1 MRSPPTSFERLGSLC
16 AEVGFD
22 LDDVSPAIR
31 ARMALLAETTK
42 SVEDSERCVDL
53 AQDVFRHYEASK
65 PFQRFTDL
73 ERRIVV
79 IGTLFADIGKTGP
92 AGAGPDGQR
101 LVAEIFAVENVTD
114 ERMSVARFFEVYFP
128 ADAADRT
135 RRLGAL
141 RLDARMTMRAL
152 WNLHSAWTLHVIQGD
167 GVPCEAVPAAAA
179 HHLLENVN
187 PDAIVA
193 EDGRFT
199 KYFGEHASFDRP
211 EKLVILLDKY
221 DAVRRRGHGTH
232 GDAIAQL
239 RTVIGGSR
247 RFAADRAFWTLI
259 EDLDAVGRSREETR
273 APLPRA

>member
-1 MRSPPTSFERLGSLC
+1 MGPSTSFERLRSLC

-22 LDDVSPAIR
+22 LEDASPAIR
-31 ARMALLAETTK
+31 ARMALLAETT
-42 SVEDSERCVDL
+42 STVEDSERCVDL
-53 AQDVFRHYEASK
+53 ARDVFRHYETSK
-65 PFQRFTDL
+65 PLQRFTEL

-79 IGTLFADIGKTGP
+79 LGTLFADIGKTGP
-92 AGAGPDGQR
+92 AGAPPEGQR
-101 LVAEIFAVENVTD
+101 LIAEIFAVENVPD

-128 ADAADRT
+128 ADAGDRT
-135 RRLGAL
+135 RGLGAL
-141 RLDARMTMRAL
+141 GLDPRMTMRAL
-152 WNLHSAWTLHVIQGD
+152 WNLHSAWTLRVIRGD
-167 GVPCEAVPAAAA
+167 GVPSEAVPAAAA

-199 KYFGEHASFDRP
+199 KYFGAHASFDRP

-232 GDAIAQL
+232 GDAIARL
-239 RTVIGGSR
+239 RAVIAASP
-247 RFAADRAFWTLI
+247 RFGADRTFFTLI

-273 APLPRA
+273 GLLART

>member
-1 MRSPPTSFERLGSLC
+1 LGSLC

-22 LDDVSPAIR
+22 LEGVSPRIR
-31 ARMALLAETTK
+31 DRMALLAETTQT
-42 SVEDSERCVDL
+42 VEDCERCVGL
-53 AQDVFRHYEASK
+53 ARDVFRHYEAWK
-65 PFQRFTDL
+65 PLQRFSVL

-92 AGAGPDGQR
+92 AWADPDGQR

-114 ERMSVARFFEVYFP
+114 ETMSVARFFEVYFP

-135 RRLGAL
+135 RRLHAL
-141 RLDARMTMRAL
+141 RLDPRMTMRAL
-152 WNLHSAWTLHVIQGD
+152 WDLHSAWTLHVIQGD
-167 GVPCEAVPAAAA
+167 GVPSEAVPAAAA

-199 KYFGEHASFDRP
+199 KYFGEHASFERP

-232 GDAIAQL
+232 GDAIARL
-239 RTVIGGSR
+239 RAVIRGSR
-247 RFAADRAFWTLI
+247 RFAEDRGFFTLI
-259 EDLDAVGRSREETR
+259 EDLDAVGRSREGTR
-273 APLPRA
+273 APLPPA